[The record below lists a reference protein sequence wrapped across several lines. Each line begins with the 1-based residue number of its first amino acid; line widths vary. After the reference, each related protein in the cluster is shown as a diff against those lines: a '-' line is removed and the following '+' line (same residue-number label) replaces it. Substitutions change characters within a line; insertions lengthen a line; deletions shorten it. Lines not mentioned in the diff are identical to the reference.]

1 MYFWMS
7 QVTNLDSLG
16 LRFHLFGHAMD
27 VVKKVQC
34 VPTIHILVGHFSD
47 FGAVCSRRFL
57 WNVYQKIIIQN
68 TYVAL
73 DIQKCM
79 LEDFLKNLY
88 TILNALFY
96 TYFAQFL
103 YNILH
108 ISLFI
113 FCYCT
118 ICKLFC
124 NSDPGEEYVLI
135 MFIHLYYFILFVHK
149 SETLNQESKEFES
162 S

>member
-47 FGAVCSRRFL
+47 FGAVCSRRLCSRRFL
-57 WNVYQKIIIQN
+57 WNSYQKIIIQN

-79 LEDFLKNLY
+79 LEEFLKNLY

-108 ISLFI
+108 ISLSI

-135 MFIHLYYFILFVHK
+135 LFIHLYYLI
-149 SETLNQESKEFES
+149 
-162 S
+162 

>member
-1 MYFWMS
+1 M
-7 QVTNLDSLG
+7 TPN
-16 LRFHLFGHAMD
+16 R
-27 VVKKVQC
+27 
-34 VPTIHILVGHFSD
+34 PNNPHFSWTLFPD

-57 WNVYQKIIIQN
+57 WDFYQKIIIQFFCPK
-68 TYVAL
+68 YL
-73 DIQKCM
+73 CSFGHPKK

-96 TYFAQFL
+96 TYFALFL

-108 ISLFI
+108 IYLFI

-135 MFIHLYYFILFVHK
+135 LFIHLYYFILFVHK
-149 SETLNQESKEFES
+149 SEMKFMPYLYIVWFQVIGTLGVCYY
-162 S
+162 